1 MSVSG
6 KIYDINL
13 DFYRE
18 MREFHHRFET
28 PYSWMVKT
36 KEMVY
41 YTHWANT
48 VMFEF
53 LNSNDD
59 ISTIVKNLKIK
70 TIKEYFE
77 TKSLF

>member
-1 MSVSG
+1 MAASG

-18 MREFHHRFET
+18 MREFHCQFYND
-28 PYSWMVKT
+28 YSWFFLT
-36 KEMVY
+36 KEMIY

-48 VMFEF
+48 IMFEF

-59 ISTIVKNLKIK
+59 ISTIIENLKIK
-70 TIKEYFE
+70 TVDEYFE
-77 TKSLF
+77 TRSLF